1 MSSALAV
8 TTGLPFMADST
19 WFYREGGSLNQD
31 EHPRRAA
38 QTPLSPTIP
47 LIGIDLPPITNHCCG
62 NQASPPKPWHS
73 KLMNLEFGSYRR
85 GPESY
90 LVEKVSGQ
98 PHYLGTMY
106 VGRYLVGLTI
116 VPGMCHELSRP
127 LVVLDGSL
135 TREGKP
141 LISISPR
148 VSVCGIRSSQSH
160 FVRNRKANAAQQL
173 SVLDLVPL
181 SSHHSQDDTRS
192 RKYEWDW

>member
-1 MSSALAV
+1 M
-8 TTGLPFMADST
+8 
-19 WFYREGGSLNQD
+19 
-31 EHPRRAA
+31 
-38 QTPLSPTIP
+38 
-47 LIGIDLPPITNHCCG
+47 
-62 NQASPPKPWHS
+62 
-73 KLMNLEFGSYRR
+73 
-85 GPESY
+85 
-90 LVEKVSGQ
+90 
-98 PHYLGTMY
+98 
-106 VGRYLVGLTI
+106 TI

-192 RKYEWDW
+192 RKCAASMNGIDSTVGIASSLSTPKKLHTPAVLLGFLPQDHSLSTRTMTMTTSSGSRWYKLEVTS